1 MNTKQTLVN
10 DALAAGTSYKEFREE
25 VSNHAKLKTTT
36 GQNQTDA
43 RINYTK
49 LNDARMR
56 RLDKTTK
63 ISETHQTLFS
73 NYQKKVTWLVLT
85 ESWCGDAAQ
94 SLPVLNKIASIT
106 PHLTLKIVLRDAH
119 IDLMQH
125 FLTNE
130 AMAIPKLIAIDEVS
144 GVIIG
149 QWGPR
154 PSEATKMVTHYKVA
168 NGSLSP
174 EFKKDLQIWY
184 TKDKGQSIIDDI
196 TEVLK

>member
-1 MNTKQTLVN
+1 MNTKQALIN
-10 DALAAGTSYKEFREE
+10 NALAAGTSYKEFREE

-36 GQNQTDA
+36 GPNQTDA
-43 RINYTK
+43 LINYTK

-63 ISETHQTLFS
+63 ISETHQALFS
-73 NYQKKVTWLVLT
+73 NYQKKVTWLILT

-168 NGSLSP
+168 NGSLST

>member
-1 MNTKQTLVN
+1 M
-10 DALAAGTSYKEFREE
+10 
-25 VSNHAKLKTTT
+25 
-36 GQNQTDA
+36 
-43 RINYTK
+43 
-49 LNDARMR
+49 
-56 RLDKTTK
+56 
-63 ISETHQTLFS
+63 
-73 NYQKKVTWLVLT
+73 
-85 ESWCGDAAQ
+85 
-94 SLPVLNKIASIT
+94 
-106 PHLTLKIVLRDAH
+106 RDAH